1 MSRIQV
7 TATVN
12 ANVLRLV
19 REDGKVAL
27 EATPNEVVTI
37 GNSIGG
43 YVVAPMPR
51 KPHVWGFWRVTGG
64 DRERLA
70 AASVE
75 LPEGVRL
82 NGRATAGDPAGLLR
96 QLTSGDPERVAVN
109 GRQYLL
115 ATSSG
120 SARNGVLHAYRPVTD
135 PVEIA
140 LRFVGCDKITG
151 KVVPLQQAIGWE
163 RGDRRTTQWS
173 AFWTVA
179 SDGNVQF
186 RPSWEGQRGTVGRLE
201 ELTDVAN
208 ATYVVRHYHGY
219 DGVSGRREVMVA
231 MSDRADHR
239 KVADAIVRLVR
250 GKDADF
256 DLVEAMKNL
265 DKAREWVATRY
276 QVEDGADAF
285 SVRVNGERFL
295 IHHSDRWSEREPK
308 VSRVLRSLREQW
320 GPELFRPWFTESN
333 LRWAAAYRD
342 PAAMIAFLREEAT
355 IASPEPCGWDGG
367 KIFRRL
373 QVGDHVLHG
382 FVQYVSGVAAGE
394 WFPDGQVEDMFKSMS
409 YDQQREVVKAV
420 LAE

>member
-7 TATVN
+7 TAVAT
-12 ANVLRLV
+12 ATALRLV
-19 REDGKVAL
+19 REDGKIAL
-27 EATPNEVVTI
+27 EATPMEIISI

-43 YVVAPMPR
+43 YVVAPMPQ
-51 KPHVWGFWRVTGG
+51 KPYVWGFWRVTGS

-70 AASVE
+70 AASAP

-82 NGRATAGDPAGLLR
+82 NGHTTTGDPAGLLR
-96 QLTSGDPERVAVN
+96 QFKSGDPERVAVN

-120 SARNGVLHAYRPVTD
+120 SARNGVLHAYRPITD
-135 PVEIA
+135 PVEVA
-140 LRFVGCDKITG
+140 LRFIGCDRNTG
-151 KVVPLQQAIGWE
+151 AVVPLRDAIGWE

-173 AFWTVA
+173 SFWTIA
-179 SDGNVQF
+179 SDGDVQF
-186 RPSWEGQRGTVGRLE
+186 QPSWAGWRGTVGRLE
-201 ELTDVAN
+201 ELTDVAD
-208 ATYVVRHYHGY
+208 ATFVIRHYHGY
-219 DGVSGRREVMVA
+219 SGVSGKREVMVA

-239 KVADAIVRLVR
+239 KVADAIVRMVR

-265 DKAREWVATRY
+265 DKAREWVATRFR
-276 QVEDGADAF
+276 VEAGPDAF

-295 IHHSDRWSEREPK
+295 IHHSDRWSEQEPE

-333 LRWAAAYRD
+333 LQWAAAYAD
-342 PAAMIAFLREEAT
+342 PAAMVTFLREEAT
-355 IASPEPCGWDGG
+355 ITPVEPCGWDGG

-382 FVQYVSGVAAGE
+382 FVQYVRGVAAGE
-394 WFPDGQVEDMFKSMS
+394 WFPDGEVEDMFKSMS
-409 YDQQREVVKAV
+409 YDQQREVIKAV

>member
-7 TATVN
+7 TATTT

-27 EATPNEVVTI
+27 EATPNKVVPI

-43 YVVAPMPR
+43 YIVAPMPQ

-64 DRERLA
+64 ERERLA
-70 AASVE
+70 AASAE

-82 NGRATAGDPAGLLR
+82 SGRATAGDPAGLLR
-96 QLTSGDPERVAVN
+96 RFTAGEPERVAVN

-140 LRFVGCDKITG
+140 LRFVGCDRNTG
-151 KVVPLQQAIGWE
+151 KMVSLGEAVGWK
-163 RGDRRTTQWS
+163 RGDRRTAQWS
-173 AFWTVA
+173 ALWTVA
-179 SDGNVQF
+179 SDGDVQF
-186 RPSWEGQRGTVGRLE
+186 EPSWVGSQGTIGRLE
-201 ELTDVAN
+201 ELTDVAD
-208 ATYVVRHYHGY
+208 ATYVIRHYHGY
-219 DGVSGRREVMVA
+219 DGASGRREVMVA
-231 MSDRADHR
+231 MSDRADR
-239 KVADAIVRLVR
+239 REVADAIVRLVR
-250 GKDADF
+250 GKGADYC
-256 DLVEAMKNL
+256 LVEAMKNL
-265 DKAREWVATRY
+265 DKAREWVAARFR
-276 QVEDGADAF
+276 VEAGPDAF

-295 IHHSDRWSEREPK
+295 IHHSTHWSEWEPG

-333 LRWAAAYRD
+333 LQWAAAYTD
-342 PAAMIAFLREEAT
+342 PAVMVTFLREEAIIT
-355 IASPEPCGWDGG
+355 PAEPCSWDSD
-367 KIFRRL
+367 KALRRL
-373 QVGDHVLHG
+373 RVGELVLHG
-382 FVQYVSGVAAGE
+382 FVQCQRGSLAGM
-394 WFPDGQVEDMFKSMS
+394 WFPDGEVSDMFKGMS
-409 YDQQREVVKAV
+409 YDQQRGVIEAI